1 MFPLLALVLTASP
14 SAPVLTL
21 EEALAEAERRNPTLE
36 ATRARLQQAETLVR
50 QVWSNYLPQL
60 VASGNYTYNA
70 VEASFLFEG
79 SYAIRDVGVPTSL
92 PGELPG
98 APTPYSLEPRVR
110 QEIIITPT
118 HALNAALELR
128 QAVLSPV
135 LWPAIASAHHT
146 TQVAVLDT
154 ETTRRD
160 LLFSVAQAYY
170 AATGFNQALQA
181 AQVLL
186 ELNQARVKDTQAR
199 FEAGTVTRVAL
210 LRAQF
215 DLTQAEQNLVQARNG
230 YNAAL
235 LALATLLAREPS
247 FTLEAP
253 PPPTLPPVEADLV
266 QWALQTRP
274 EVRSYRENVELA
286 LSRRREVLYSYAPS
300 LGFFG
305 RWQIGNVA
313 GFARQNALWY
323 VSASL
328 QWTLWDGG
336 LREAQLR
343 EASARVAEAE
353 ARLRQVE
360 WQVREEVRRAQL
372 DLADARA
379 NLAIT
384 RNALELAQETLRLT
398 ELSFRAGVAT
408 YLEVT
413 DANASL
419 TRAVVEEVR
428 QRLQV
433 DLASLRLLRA
443 AGRFARHEQPAS
455 SPQGT
460 PPG

>member
-1 MFPLLALVLTASP
+1 MFPLLALVLAASP

-36 ATRARLQQAETLVR
+36 ATRARVQQAETLAR
-50 QVWSNYLPQL
+50 QVWANYLPQL
-60 VASGNYTYNA
+60 VASGAYTYNA
-70 VEASFLFEG
+70 VEAVVPFVRE
-79 SYAIRDVGVPTSL
+79 YAIRDLGAPTSP
-92 PGELPG
+92 PGGLPG
-98 APTPYSLEPRVR
+98 APTPYSLVPAQVEEVV
-110 QEIIITPT
+110 INPT
-118 HALNAALELR
+118 HALNAVVELR
-128 QAVLSPV
+128 QAVVSPV
-135 LWPAIASAHHT
+135 LWPAIASAHLSE
-146 TQVAVLDT
+146 QVAVLQA

-181 AQVLL
+181 AQALL
-186 ELNQARVKDTQAR
+186 ELNRARVQDTQAR

-215 DLTQAEQNLVQARNG
+215 DLTQAEQNLVQARNAH
-230 YNAAL
+230 NAAL
-235 LALATLLAREPS
+235 LSLATLLAREPD
-247 FTLEAP
+247 FTLETP
-253 PPPTLPPVEADLV
+253 PPPELPPTEADLV
-266 QWALQTRP
+266 QWALSTRP
-274 EVRSYRENVELA
+274 EVRSSRESVELA

-300 LGFFG
+300 LGLFG
-305 RWQIGNVA
+305 RWQISNA
-313 GFARQNALWY
+313 PGFVGQNAFWFA
-323 VSASL
+323 SASL

-336 LREAQLR
+336 LREARLR
-343 EASARVAEAE
+343 EASARLAEAE
-353 ARLRQVE
+353 ALLRQAE

-372 DLADARA
+372 DLGDARA
-379 NLAIT
+379 NLAIA
-384 RNALELAQETLRLT
+384 RNALELARETLRLT

-443 AGRFARHEQPAS
+443 AGRFARP
-455 SPQGT
+455 T